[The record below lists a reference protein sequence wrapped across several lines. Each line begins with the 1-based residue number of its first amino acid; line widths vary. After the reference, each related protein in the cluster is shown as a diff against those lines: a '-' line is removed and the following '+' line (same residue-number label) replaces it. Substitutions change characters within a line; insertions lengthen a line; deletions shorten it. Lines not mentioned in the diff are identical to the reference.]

1 MINVLIVEDD
11 PMARKLMEIFINSS
25 GKYRLLP
32 SLSNAALAEVYCMTN
47 KVDLILMDVITAKNS
62 NGLTAAEK
70 IKKLFPRIKIIIITS
85 MPEYTYIARAKKI
98 GVESFWYKE
107 PVAETLLDVMDQT
120 MNGVSVYPDS
130 TPVMKLGDAFSDD
143 FTERELAV
151 LKEVVS
157 GKTDADIAESM
168 NLSVYTVKQYIKKI
182 REKTNFSN
190 RTELAVRARESGI
203 VISDHQLEDC

>member
-11 PMARKLMEIFINSS
+11 PMARKLMEIFISS
-25 GKYRLLP
+25 NEKYRLLP
-32 SLSNAALAEVYCMTN
+32 SLSNASLAEVYCMTN

-62 NGLTAAEK
+62 NGLVAAEK
-70 IKKLFPRIKIIIITS
+70 IKKMFPKIKIIIITG
-85 MPEYTYIARAKKI
+85 MPEYTYITRAKKI

>member
-11 PMARKLMEIFINSS
+11 PMARKLMEIFISS
-25 GKYRLLP
+25 SEKYRLLP

-62 NGLTAAEK
+62 NGLAAAEK
-70 IKKLFPRIKIIIITS
+70 IKKMFPKIKIIIITG
-85 MPEYTYIARAKKI
+85 MPEYTYITRAKKI

-203 VISDHQLEDC
+203 VISEHQLEDC

>member
-25 GKYRLLP
+25 EKYRLLP

-62 NGLTAAEK
+62 NGLAAAEK
-70 IKKLFPRIKIIIITS
+70 IKKMFPQIKIMIVTS
-85 MPEYTYIARAKKI
+85 MPEYSYIAHAKEI

-107 PVAETLLDVMDQT
+107 PVAETLLDVMNQT
-120 MNGVSVYPDS
+120 MNGESVYPDN
-130 TPVMKLGDAFSDD
+130 TPVIKLGDAFSDD

>member
-11 PMARKLMEIFINSS
+11 PMARKLMEIFISS
-25 GKYRLLP
+25 NEKYRLLP
-32 SLSNAALAEVYCMTN
+32 SLSNASLAEVYCMTN

-62 NGLTAAEK
+62 NGLAAAEK
-70 IKKLFPRIKIIIITS
+70 IKKMFPQIKIIIITS

-107 PVAETLLDVMDQT
+107 PVAKTLLDVMEQT
-120 MNGVSVYPDS
+120 VKGVSVYPDS

-203 VISDHQLEDC
+203 VISEHQLEDS

>member
-11 PMARKLMEIFINSS
+11 PMARKLMEIFISS
-25 GKYRLLP
+25 NEKYRLLP
-32 SLSNAALAEVYCMTN
+32 SLSNASLAEVYCMTN

-62 NGLTAAEK
+62 NGLAAAEK
-70 IKKLFPRIKIIIITS
+70 IKKMFPQIKIIIITS

-107 PVAETLLDVMDQT
+107 PVAKTLLDVMEQT
-120 MNGVSVYPDS
+120 VKGVSVYPDS

>member
-11 PMARKLMEIFINSS
+11 PMARKLMEIFISS
-25 GKYRLLP
+25 NEKYRLLP
-32 SLSNAALAEVYCMTN
+32 SLSNASLAEVYCMTN

-70 IKKLFPRIKIIIITS
+70 IKKMFPQIKIIIITS

-107 PVAETLLDVMDQT
+107 PVAKTLLDVMEQT
-120 MNGVSVYPDS
+120 VKGVSVYPDS